1 MTTTESDVIK
11 TLCQEYIELVD
22 AMRSGSYSTDYLHT
36 LDSDRQW
43 HHNELCRLLRVDRTV
58 DMYRYVQRIVTGKQI
73 GRAHV

>member
-11 TLCQEYIELVD
+11 TLYQEYIELVD

-58 DMYRYVQRIVTGKQI
+58 DMYRYAQRCM
-73 GRAHV
+73 RNM

>member
-22 AMRSGSYSTDYLHT
+22 VMRSGSYSTDYLHT

-43 HHNELCRLLRVDRTV
+43 HYNELCRLLRVDRTV
-58 DMYRYVQRIVTGKQI
+58 DMYRYAQRYA
-73 GRAHV
+73 RDM